1 MELTCPFLEIKTES
15 LFLWHWNLWDLTPN
29 IWTSSFS
36 YIISKM
42 VRCFIPQLYSI
53 CGDLNHDWRGK
64 KKKKRTHPEKKLIS
78 TYISSAKISDV
89 TLLNLSLHEGISRLL
104 VSLLMYFGRVDLKL
118 PSLGKKPMGYSS
130 LPLAGQMRQ
139 PCTHCG
145 LGGVSVFTPH
155 CTPMEEWTGFASS
168 YDFSCDRP
176 VGAKAWVRAVLQESQ
191 ERLKM

>member
-139 PCTHCG
+139 LAPALHPLWTWWGISVHTTLHTHG
-145 LGGVSVFTPH
+145 RV
-155 CTPMEEWTGFASS
+155 
-168 YDFSCDRP
+168 DRLCQQLWLFMWQA
-176 VGAKAWVRAVLQESQ
+176 GWC
-191 ERLKM
+191 